1 MMKAGGVKSGRQS
14 NLDIVRIIAL
24 CSVLLMHGVEN
35 VWRIHPADVASTPSL
50 ERVFIFITYT
60 LGRLGV
66 PLFLFLTGYLMLGKR
81 YKKNEILS
89 FYKTKVMRLLM
100 IALIWVVIYYLQA
113 ILLRGWIIRVTDI
126 VRQFTFTSDIIIAP
140 HLWYMPVI
148 IGIYLFIPFV
158 SNALLSIDKRVL
170 KVLVTI
176 ALFHFFLIPTMNVII
191 QARGSI
197 GLVGR
202 YELQYLGGMYGVMMV
217 IGYLCRQYWTKINQK
232 LSLAKLIIY
241 CLGSII
247 ISIIMHYWALYL
259 KRYNYD
265 MWYDSIFILL
275 ASVSLFIILLK
286 IFNNQRDSIML
297 TKIAELT
304 FGCYLVHYFFIYLI
318 KLAVNKSMVGHFGLF
333 GIMTIGPAIA
343 SLIIV
348 HLASKS
354 KQLAFIFG
362 VK

>member
-1 MMKAGGVKSGRQS
+1 MKADGVKSGRQS

-35 VWRIHPADVASTPSL
+35 VWRIRSADVANTPSL
-50 ERVFIFITYT
+50 ERVFIFIAYT

-89 FYKTKVMRLLM
+89 FYNIKVMRLFI

-113 ILLRGWIIRVTDI
+113 IFLQRRIIRVTDI

-197 GLVGR
+197 RLVSR
-202 YELQYLGGMYGVMMV
+202 YEFAPFRTCDCGKSFA
-217 IGYLCRQYWTKINQK
+217 IKN
-232 LSLAKLIIY
+232 
-241 CLGSII
+241 GSA
-247 ISIIMHYWALYL
+247 SGRE
-259 KRYNYD
+259 KRA
-265 MWYDSIFILL
+265 MIPF
-275 ASVSLFIILLK
+275 
-286 IFNNQRDSIML
+286 
-297 TKIAELT
+297 T
-304 FGCYLVHYFFIYLI
+304 FL
-318 KLAVNKSMVGHFGLF
+318 NS
-333 GIMTIGPAIA
+333 
-343 SLIIV
+343 
-348 HLASKS
+348 
-354 KQLAFIFG
+354 
-362 VK
+362 